1 MGGWGVQKNPEYVIK
16 SDLKDKMLY
25 CPNEF
30 VHDCSCTVLDRNL
43 WEYLKANKVRCASSK
58 ATKKLYSY
66 GNKQPLQ
73 VAGTFTAD
81 VLVGNRVLNE
91 VEFVVIESE
100 RHGFAKSRPAA
111 HSLPRPGGP
120 KAW

>member
-1 MGGWGVQKNPEYVIK
+1 MIIDSGA
-16 SDLKDKMLY
+16 
-25 CPNEF
+25 
-30 VHDCSCTVLDRNL
+30 SCIVLDRNL

-58 ATKKLYSY
+58 ATKKLHSY

-100 RHGFAKSRPAA
+100 GQGFSKSRPAA
-111 HSLPRPGGP
+111 HGPPRPGGP